1 MSIRA
6 TPAKGK
12 TDLKMTDRYNQLFER
27 FSGGEEELIPLLQAV
42 QDHEGFISADAI
54 AAISRFANIPESRI
68 FGVATFYAQFRF
80 TPRGQNHIM
89 VCRGTACHVK
99 GAPRIVDELET
110 VLGIKEGETTADLKY
125 SLERVACI
133 GACSLA
139 PCIMNNGKVEANLT
153 PDKIQKLFKP
163 VRKG

>member
-1 MSIRA
+1 MEDKYI
-6 TPAKGK
+6 
-12 TDLKMTDRYNQLFER
+12 KMFEP
-27 FSGGEEELIPLLQAV
+27 FSGSEEELIPLLQCV
-42 QDHEGFISADAI
+42 QENNGFISSESIKSI
-54 AAISRFANIPESRI
+54 ARFARVAESKV

-80 TPRGQNHIM
+80 KPKGRNHIM

-110 VLGIKEGETTADLKY
+110 QLGVKEGETSVCQEY
-125 SLERVACI
+125 SLESVACI

-153 PDKIQKLFKP
+153 PDKIQKLFRP
-163 VRKG
+163 VKKK

>member
-1 MSIRA
+1 M
-6 TPAKGK
+6 
-12 TDLKMTDRYNQLFER
+12 FES
-27 FSGGEEELIPLLQAV
+27 FSGSEEELIPLLQAV
-42 QDHEGFISADAI
+42 QENNGFVSAESIKAI
-54 AAISRFANIPESRI
+54 AKFARIAESKV

-80 TPRGQNHIM
+80 KPKGEKHIM

-99 GAPRIVDELET
+99 GAPRIADELET
-110 VLGIKEGETTADLKY
+110 QLGIKEGETSECMKY
-125 SLERVACI
+125 SLESVACI

-163 VRKG
+163 AKKS